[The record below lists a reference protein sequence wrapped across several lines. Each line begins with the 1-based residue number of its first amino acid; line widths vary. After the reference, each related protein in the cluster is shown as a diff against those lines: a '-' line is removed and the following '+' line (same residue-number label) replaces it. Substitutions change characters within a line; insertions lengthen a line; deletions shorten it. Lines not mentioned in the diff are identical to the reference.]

1 VIGVAMPGGEPGI
14 LEQLAAR
21 LEAIAQGTADLGAST
36 RQVTASIRSDAAWTG
51 DAADA
56 YTTFTGNLAQGVAA
70 APAPLSKI
78 ALAVRDYAGCLR
90 TAQEKVAAYTSAAAA
105 AELSGN
111 DSGYVSAARMAAQ
124 NAQAAV
130 AASQAAGDRAAADV
144 NAAVGQLGDVFGSQG
159 PVASWLAR
167 QPVPWDTLAG
177 FSGLGDPPG
186 PQILKT
192 PGWELGPQILKTPG
206 AELGP
211 EILIMPPGEL
221 GPEILLTPPAE
232 PGPEI
237 LKTPPGLLGSLI
249 NYSAGGNEKVSDV
262 LKGKAGSIMR
272 APLPRGSPSWSEVGN
287 MTMSEV
293 RAAARANQPGFRTI
307 LKLLTDGRFNKK

>member
-1 VIGVAMPGGEPGI
+1 MTMPGGDAGL
-14 LEQLAAR
+14 LEQLAGR
-21 LEAIAQGTADLGAST
+21 LEAIAEGTEDLSGST
-36 RQVTASIRSDAAWTG
+36 RQVTASIRSEAAWTG

-56 YTTFTGNLAQGVAA
+56 YTAFTGNLAQGVAA
-70 APAPLSKI
+70 APAPLAKI

-90 TAQEKVAAYTSAAAA
+90 TAQKEVAAYTSAAMA

-111 DSGYVSAARMAAQ
+111 DRGYVSAAETAAQ
-124 NAQAAV
+124 NASIAV
-130 AASQAAGDRAAADV
+130 AAWQAAGDRAAAEV
-144 NAAVGQLGDVFGSQG
+144 NAAASQLRDLFRSQG

-167 QPVPWDTLAG
+167 QPTDWDTLG
-177 FSGLGDPPG
+177 GLPGLGEPSG

-192 PGWELGPQILKTPG
+192 PSWQLGPQILKTPG

-232 PGPEI
+232 LGPEI

-249 NYSAGGNEKVSDV
+249 NYSARGNEKVSDV